1 MYSINMISQDTIG
14 QIFDTARV
22 EEVVGDYVTL
32 KKRGVNMIGNCPF
45 HDEKSPSFT
54 VSPTK
59 GIYKCFGCGKAGNS
73 VNFMMDHEQM
83 TYPEALRYLAKKYH
97 IEIEEKEQTPEQKEK
112 QSSRE
117 SLQIVNTF
125 AQKYFTKQLLE
136 GEEGKTIGLSY
147 FKERGYDKDIIEKF
161 QLGYNPGKWD
171 SFTAQAIK
179 EGYKEEFLLGAGL
192 TKGEPNKRFDFFKG
206 RVMFPIHNITGR
218 VIAFGGRILTNDKK
232 TAKYFN
238 SPESE
243 LYNKS
248 KVLYGLYFAKKE
260 IVKQDNCLLVE
271 GYTDVISVHQRG
283 IENVVSSSGTSLTS
297 DQIKLIK
304 RYTPNITILFDGDV
318 AGIKASFRGIDMI
331 LKEGM
336 NVKVVLF
343 PEGEDP
349 DSYAKKLSK
358 PELEDF
364 IKTNSK
370 DFIRFKSD
378 LLLEDAKSDP
388 IKKADLVKEILATVS
403 VISDEVKRSIY
414 MSEVSSRFGIAE
426 KALYNEL
433 NKILRTNFRN
443 DRKASEYKQEEVP
456 QAPYKEER
464 QVPNYA
470 ETEIGHVEKDI
481 LRLLVNY
488 GSHEVVYP
496 QKNEEDEE
504 EEVTITAADYV
515 VLTLDND
522 EIKFENPIYQKIY
535 DHFAKLVHEE
545 KPIEV
550 RSLMLNT
557 NLEIV
562 EEVVSLSAQ
571 QYELSENWK
580 IKHKIYVSTEDMNLK
595 FALEHSVMALQLKKV
610 ELTIK
615 NIQDKLKLT
624 ENEEETIELLSS
636 QLTFIELK
644 KMISDK
650 LNRVILK

>member
-1 MYSINMISQDTIG
+1 MISQDTIAS
-14 QIFDTARV
+14 IFDSARV

-32 KKRGVNMIGNCPF
+32 KKRGVNLIGNCPF

-54 VSPTK
+54 VSSTK

-83 TYPEALRYLAKKYH
+83 TYPEALRYLANKYN
-97 IEIEEKEQTPEQKEK
+97 IEIEEKEQSPEQMQA

-117 SLQIVNTF
+117 SLQIVNSY
-125 AQKYFTKQLLE
+125 AQKFFSDQLLNSD
-136 GEEGKTIGLSY
+136 EGKSIALSY
-147 FKERGYDKDIIEKF
+147 FKERGYSIETIEKF

-171 SFTAQAIK
+171 SFTSSAIK
-179 EGYKEEFLLGAGL
+179 EGYKEEFLLKAGL

-238 SPESE
+238 SPETE

-248 KVLYGLYFAKKE
+248 KVLYGLYFAKKD
-260 IVKQDNCLLVE
+260 IVKLNNCLLVE
-271 GYTDVISVHQRG
+271 GYTDVISMHQRG
-283 IENVVSSSGTSLTS
+283 IENVVSSSGTSLTA

-331 LKEGM
+331 LKEGL

-343 PEGEDP
+343 PDGEDP

-358 PELEDF
+358 PEIDDF
-364 IKTNSK
+364 ISTNSK

-378 LLLEDAKSDP
+378 LLLDDAKNDP
-388 IKKADLVKEILATVS
+388 IKKAELVKEILSTIS

-414 MSEVSSRFGIAE
+414 MSECSSRFGIAE

-433 NKILRTNFRN
+433 NKILRNNFKTERRGNDYSRN
-443 DRKASEYKQEEVP
+443 EVEVFE
-456 QAPYKEER
+456 YKEE
-464 QVPNYA
+464 PKA
-470 ETEIGHVEKDI
+470 ELKHGETDLEYLEKDLI
-481 LRLLVNY
+481 RLLVNY
-488 GSHEVVYP
+488 GEKEVVFY
-496 QKNEEDEE
+496 QENEGEE
-504 EEVTITAADYV
+504 NEEVTITVSDYIV
-515 VLTLDND
+515 HTLEND
-522 EIKFENPIYQKIY
+522 EIKFSKSAYQKIF
-535 DHFAKLVHEE
+535 DHYSKLVHDE

-550 RSLMLNT
+550 RSLMLNPDV
-557 NLEIV
+557 EIV
-562 EEVVSLSAQ
+562 ENVVSLSSQ
-571 QYELSENWK
+571 KYELSENWRV
-580 IKHKIYVSTEDMNLK
+580 KHKIYVSTEDMNLK
-595 FALEHSVMALQLKKV
+595 FALEHSVLALQLKKV
-610 ELTIK
+610 EI
-615 NIQDKLKLT
+615 NIQDIQDKLK
-624 ENEEETIELLSS
+624 EGPGEEEVERLLSS
-636 QLTFIELK
+636 QLTYIELK
-644 KMISDK
+644 KVISDK